1 MIVAGCDIG
10 SLTAKAV
17 IFKDGEMLSS
27 HLMKVR
33 SRPDEAAVEVMNEA
47 LSKANLT
54 LKDVVYSVGTGY
66 GRKRIPFA
74 DETFSEIVCH
84 GKGAHWVLPSVR
96 TVIDVGGQDAKAIRL
111 DAGGNVVKYEY
122 NDKCASGTGRFLEIM
137 ADALEIE
144 LEEMGDLSLKSD
156 APVRISSQCVVFAET
171 EVISLV
177 NGGKE
182 IRDVVSGLHKA
193 MAGRI
198 ASLVRGI
205 GMLEKEVM
213 MAGGVAKNKGIRSA
227 MEDVLGV
234 ELAAVKCDPQLNG
247 AIGAALLAGEAAG
260 KKQPAG

>member
-54 LKDVVYSVGTGY
+54 LKDVAYSVGTGY

-137 ADALEIE
+137 GTPWRSNWRRWETSR
-144 LEEMGDLSLKSD
+144 LSPTRRYGS
-156 APVRISSQCVVFAET
+156 P
-171 EVISLV
+171 
-177 NGGKE
+177 
-182 IRDVVSGLHKA
+182 
-193 MAGRI
+193 
-198 ASLVRGI
+198 ASAWCSPR
-205 GMLEKEVM
+205 
-213 MAGGVAKNKGIRSA
+213 RR
-227 MEDVLGV
+227 
-234 ELAAVKCDPQLNG
+234 
-247 AIGAALLAGEAAG
+247 
-260 KKQPAG
+260 